1 MDNQEIECINENDDQ
16 GRPAGGSVDGEGL
29 TIRWQNGPLGRVDD
43 PDRGQPNG
51 AFVETVIRAAKQRI
65 EYYQGAGFACEENDR
80 AITYLGEALK
90 SLSERT
96 KRRVDAGTEGTHEG
110 N

>member
-1 MDNQEIECINENDDQ
+1 MDNQDIECINNSDTA
-16 GRPAGGSVDGEGL
+16 GRPAGGSVVGEGIA
-29 TIRWQNGPLGRVDD
+29 IRWQNGPLGRVDD
-43 PDRGQPNG
+43 PDRGEPNG

-65 EYYQGAGFACEENDR
+65 EYYQGAGFACDENAS
-80 AITYLGEALK
+80 AIEHLEAALVF
-90 SLSERT
+90 LSART